1 MAGNIKGITIEFRG
15 DTTKL
20 DKALRSVDKETRSID
35 KELRQVNKSLKFNPT
50 SVELWKQKQQLLT
63 QKVKETKDKLDLLKQ
78 AQKKMDTDGVDKNS
92 AEYRELQ
99 RDIIETESKLKHFS
113 GELKKVGNAKLQALG
128 AQFKQVGDKMKTV
141 GTNMTKYV
149 TGPILGVGAASVAA
163 FNEVQNGLNVVAN
176 KTGATGEELT
186 KMQDTA
192 RDLAKNLPT
201 DFETAGTAVG
211 ELNTRFGVTG
221 QQLADLSEDYIKF
234 ARVNGVDLN
243 TSIDETQKALSAFG
257 MTAEDAPHLLD
268 TLTRAAQTS
277 GASVDTLTSG
287 LIQNGTAFQELGLNM
302 DQSVALMAQMEK
314 SGANSETVMQGLRKA
329 LKNAAA
335 DGVPLDQAL
344 QDLQGTILNGKDGMD
359 GLTAAYDLFGKSG
372 DQIYGAVKNGT
383 IDFSDLASAAEDT
396 SGTLAAVFEE
406 TLTPADQFQ
415 MALNK
420 AKDSGYELGGTL
432 MEMLIPVMEKL
443 SGWIQKFSDWWTSL
457 SPQTQKMITIIGL
470 IVAAIGPLLVIVG
483 SLISALGTI
492 ITIGPM
498 VGGAFT
504 AMLGPIGLIIA
515 AVAAA
520 IAIGV
525 LLYKNWDT
533 IKAKVAAIWEA
544 MKTKAIMLKDK
555 IVEVFK
561 KIGSTIKTIVSTWF
575 SIITWPYRKAWEL
588 IKKIA
593 EKIKNVFS
601 FKFKLPH
608 IKLPHFSVKPKGW
621 KFSDLLKGSIPSLG
635 IEWYAK
641 GGIFNSPSVIGV
653 GEAGPEAVIPID
665 KLQGMIAASNS
676 QLVAAMIT
684 AMQAMSSGNEGG
696 EVTIQVNLGG
706 AQIATEIF
714 KLNKQGK
721 LIMEA

>member
-63 QKVKETKDKLDLLKQ
+63 QKVSETRQKLDLLKQ

-163 FNEVQNGLNVVAN
+163 FNEVQKGLNVVAN

-234 ARVNGVDLN
+234 ARVNGVELN

-268 TLTRAAQTS
+268 TLTKAAQTS

-396 SGTLAAVFEE
+396 SGTLDAVFEE
-406 TLTPADQFQ
+406 TLTPADKFQ

-457 SPQTQKMITIIGL
+457 SPQTQKMITVIGL

-515 AVAAA
+515 AIAAV

-593 EKIKNVFS
+593 AKIKEVFN

-608 IKLPHFSVKPKGW
+608 IKLPHFSIQPKGW
-621 KFSDLLKGSIPSLG
+621 KLSDLLHGSIPSLG
-635 IEWYAK
+635 IDWYAK
-641 GGIFNSPSVIGV
+641 GGIFSSPRVIGV

-684 AMQAMSSGNEGG
+684 AMQAMNSGNEGG